1 MSLKAFTIEESIY
14 RRKYYS
20 PAQLWFKR
28 AFRCREVYLLGLPVI
43 ALYAIF
49 CYVPMYGVTLAFK
62 DFDYRSIV
70 SSPWVGLAFFKEL
83 FGAPAFWDSF
93 RNSLVISLLKLCIGF
108 PIPIIVALFLNEVT
122 QTWFKK
128 TIQTITFIPYLL
140 SWAVMGL
147 IISSMFSQTEGPVN
161 ALIEA
166 FGGKR
171 IDFLHS
177 NAWFRPMLV
186 LTSIWQG
193 LGYGL
198 VIYLAGLSAIDPQLH
213 EAAMIDGAGR
223 FKRML
228 NVTLPGLMPVV
239 VTQLILSVG
248 YIMSAGLEQVIVLY
262 SPLVYPTGDI
272 IDTFVYR
279 NGVVD
284 GNYSL
289 ATAAGLFQNLIGM
302 ALLVAT
308 NWISGKLTER
318 RIF

>member
-20 PAQLWFKR
+20 PAQLWLR
-28 AFRCREVYLLGLPVI
+28 RVFRFREVYLLGLPVI

-62 DFDYRSIV
+62 EFDYHGIM
-70 SSPWVGLAFFKEL
+70 SSPWVGIAYFKEL
-83 FGAPAFWDSF
+83 FGAPDFWNTF
-93 RNSLVISLLKLCIGF
+93 RNSLEISLLKLFIGF
-108 PIPIIVALFLNEVT
+108 PLPIIVALFLNEIT
-122 QTWFKK
+122 QGWFKK

-147 IISSMFSQTEGPVN
+147 IITSMFSQTEGPIN
-161 ALIEA
+161 AIVAAL
-166 FGGKR
+166 GGAR
-171 IDFLHS
+171 VDFLHS
-177 NAWFRPMLV
+177 NAWFRFVLV
-186 LTSIWQG
+186 TTNVWQG

-198 VIYLAGLSAIDPQLH
+198 VLYLAGLSAIDPQLH

-223 FKRML
+223 FKRMWH
-228 NVTLPGLMPVV
+228 VTIPGLMPVI

-248 YIMSAGLEQVIVLY
+248 YLMSAGLEQVLVLY
-262 SPLVYPTGDI
+262 SPLVYQSGDI

-279 NGVVD
+279 NGVLD

-302 ALLVAT
+302 ALLLAT
-308 NWISGKLTER
+308 NWISGKLTDR